1 MVVTSAEAATRT
13 SLLFHGNKVRG
24 RHLQKQTKEAAGRQ
38 NKIEKQKKQNNT
50 TNKEKNQAT
59 DFLCSPIAK
68 NLPSGFFFFFFFQ
81 LEENERKE
89 KKKVE
94 YSRRFPFPPHFIF
107 KSRSLLNMQYFKYK
121 SLITDI
127 YIYMGS
133 DTDTDMVM
141 DMNAD

>member
-68 NLPSGFFFFFFFQ
+68 NLPSGFVFFFCFFFVFSSKKM
-81 LEENERKE
+81 KE
-89 KKKVE
+89 KKKKSGVLE
-94 YSRRFPFPPHFIF
+94 KIPLPSALYFFY
-107 KSRSLLNMQYFKYK
+107 SRSLLNMQYFKYK

-127 YIYMGS
+127 YIWVQIRIQIW
-133 DTDTDMVM
+133 TWI
-141 DMNAD
+141 

>member
-68 NLPSGFFFFFFFQ
+68 NLPSGFFFFFFFSSKKM
-81 LEENERKE
+81 KE
-89 KKKVE
+89 KKKKKWSTREDSPSPRTLFLRVDL
-94 YSRRFPFPPHFIF
+94 F
-107 KSRSLLNMQYFKYK
+107 
-121 SLITDI
+121 
-127 YIYMGS
+127 
-133 DTDTDMVM
+133 
-141 DMNAD
+141 